1 MSQPYSLPFILA
13 RLGLSLALRTRMTS
27 PTHDERTAVPEAS
40 RLIAQRL
47 GKALHPDAI
56 YLFGSH
62 ARGDANADSDLDLMV
77 IVPES
82 NQTRYVRGV
91 EARRLVSD
99 IATPKDIVV
108 LTRKEWQEG
117 QQVVCSLAS
126 AVRREGILLHG

>member
-1 MSQPYSLPFILA
+1 M
-13 RLGLSLALRTRMTS
+13 
-27 PTHDERTAVPEAS
+27 
-40 RLIAQRL
+40 AQRL
-47 GKALHPDAI
+47 EAALKPNAI

-62 ARGDANADSDLDLMV
+62 ARGEANVDSDLDLMV

-82 NQTRYVRGV
+82 TQSRYHRNV
-91 EARRLVSD
+91 EARRLVGD
-99 IATPKDIVV
+99 ITTPKDIVV

>member
-1 MSQPYSLPFILA
+1 
-13 RLGLSLALRTRMTS
+13 MTS
-27 PTHDERTAVPEAS
+27 PANDDRATAPEIS

-47 GKALHPDAI
+47 GTALRPDAI
-56 YLFGSH
+56 YLFGSF

-82 NQTRYVRGV
+82 NQTRYARSV
-91 EARRLVSD
+91 EARRFVSD

-108 LTRKEWQEG
+108 LTRKEWQEE

>member
-1 MSQPYSLPFILA
+1 MI
-13 RLGLSLALRTRMTS
+13 S
-27 PTHDERTAVPEAS
+27 PAHADRPAIPEAS
-40 RLIAQRL
+40 LLIAQRL
-47 GKALHPDAI
+47 EKALHPDAI

-62 ARGDANADSDLDLMV
+62 ARGEANVDSDLDLMV

-82 NQTRYVRGV
+82 TQSRYHRNV
-91 EARRLVSD
+91 EARRYVGD
-99 IATPKDIVV
+99 IAAPKDIVV

>member
-1 MSQPYSLPFILA
+1 MALPA
-13 RLGLSLALRTRMTS
+13 
-27 PTHDERTAVPEAS
+27 HDERPAVPEVS
-40 RLIAQRL
+40 RRIAQRL
-47 GKALHPDAI
+47 GAALHPDAI

-62 ARGDANADSDLDLMV
+62 ARGDASADSDLDLMV

-82 NQTRYVRGV
+82 TQSRYHRSVA
-91 EARRLVSD
+91 ARRLVSD

-108 LTRKEWQEG
+108 LTRKEWQEE